1 MTRWRGPVV
10 QLAPVQ
16 GVKGITC
23 RATICG
29 DWPLLSGVEM
39 GSGRGGGA
47 EGGSA
52 VRALRWTGSTTAA
65 VLGRARLRCCCWAR
79 GARLGA
85 ALAQRS
91 GAASS
96 VIPPAAATARV
107 ARAR

>member
-29 DWPLLSGVEM
+29 ACPLLAGVEM

-47 EGGSA
+47 AGGSA
-52 VRALRWTGSTTAA
+52 VTALPWVGSATVAA
-65 VLGRARLRCCCWAR
+65 LGRARLRCCCWAR

-96 VIPPAAATARV
+96 VIAPAAIKARV